1 MSKEEMREMRKGGSS
16 AAGYAAKE
24 LEQIE
29 KLQKVSQGTDMEIIT
44 LTAGCSEI
52 YTLICCQYMGLGYPM
67 GEDENSLPFLMCKGA
82 NAYKYA

>member
-52 YTLICCQYMGLGYPM
+52 YTLICC
-67 GEDENSLPFLMCKGA
+67 
-82 NAYKYA
+82 